1 MHALGDTTFMTT
13 RSRVAITLAL
23 GLVLIVVALIV
34 VVLQSPDVVISSN
47 STIVTEELGLFHEHT
62 AVCQAE
68 ERLPAAAAAARVSLG
83 AIAHPGP
90 EISVSISQNGHIVAT
105 GHRGGGW
112 LGASLVLPLTPR
124 RAALADTTICLTR
137 GPATLPVELTGGVAT
152 SARAA
157 TVNGK
162 TLAGRLRVEYLR
174 RGQRSWLSE
183 AEHVARR
190 LGLGRSP
197 AGTWIVLPLLAMMA
211 AAIALCVWLLMRE
224 APG

>member
-1 MHALGDTTFMTT
+1 MTT

-23 GLVLIVVALIV
+23 GLGVIAVALVV
-34 VVLQSPDVVISSN
+34 VVLQSPDEVISSN
-47 STIVTEELGLFHEHT
+47 STVVTEELGLFREHT
-62 AVCQAE
+62 VVCQAE
-68 ERLPAAAAAARVSLG
+68 ERLPAAAVAARVSLG
-83 AIAHPGP
+83 AVAHPGP
-90 EISVSISQNGHIVAT
+90 AVFVSFSQHGHIVAT

-112 LGASLVLPLTPR
+112 LGDSLALPLTPR
-124 RAALADTTICLTR
+124 VAALADTTICLTR
-137 GPATLPVELTGGVAT
+137 GPATLPVELAGGAAA

-162 TLAGRLRVEYLR
+162 ALPGRLRVEYLR
-174 RGQRSWLSE
+174 HGQRSWLSL

-211 AAIALCVWLLMRE
+211 AAIALGVWLLMRE